1 MVAAAVPLVPV
12 NMATVAL
19 ESFFYGTFFVLFI
32 ISVSLLVSR
41 YVQDGRRGGKKSSLL
56 VSPLFI
62 GAIALFI
69 TVTSHWIITVDR
81 AFLAF
86 FHFEDGTFPLGFYG
100 DLSQITEV
108 VKTGFLMA
116 SLTIGDLLIIHRLW
130 TVWGH
135 NKYIVIFPLCTLMG
149 LTACGVGITYQFTQY
164 HPGQNVFLSEAGRW
178 ITSDAVFTLWYGGRH
193 VRGHRGAQVLL
204 FSTNVYSTVL
214 ISWHIWRTSRQIRPY
229 GGQNM
234 ASVLSIVLESAAI
247 YTSWTLFFFVSYQSQ
262 SNLQFIAVD
271 CWPAMSGISCMLIH
285 VRVGMRGAQ
294 KSIQSSSIAP
304 ATLPAP
310 PQPFSVSITR
320 AVHTN
325 DDYQLEE
332 MRGGGSKADMV

>member
-1 MVAAAVPLVPV
+1 MVAAVPLVPV
-12 NMATVAL
+12 NLATVAL

-32 ISVSLLVSR
+32 TSISLLLSR
-41 YVQDGRRGGKKSSLL
+41 YGRDGRRGQKKSSLL
-56 VSPLFI
+56 FSPIFL

-69 TVTSHWIITVDR
+69 TITSHWIITVDR

-86 FHFEDGTFPLGFYG
+86 FHFENGTFPLGFYG

-135 NKYIVIFPLCTLMG
+135 NNYIVIFPICTLMG
-149 LTACGVGITYQFTQY
+149 LTVCGVGITYQFTQY
-164 HPGQNVFLSEAGRW
+164 EPGQNVFLSVAGRW
-178 ITSDAVFTLWYGGRH
+178 ITSDTVFTIC
-193 VRGHRGAQVLL
+193 
-204 FSTNVYSTVL
+204 TNVYSTFL
-214 ISWHIWRTSRQIRPY
+214 ISWKIWKTSRLIRPY
-229 GGQNM
+229 GGQNLTP
-234 ASVLSIVLESAAI
+234 VLSMILESAAL
-247 YTSWTLFFFVSYQSQ
+247 YTAWTIFFFISYQSQ

-285 VRVGMRGAQ
+285 VRVGLGWAQ
-294 KSIQSSSIAP
+294 KSIQSSSTAQS
-304 ATLPAP
+304 AFAAQ
-310 PQPFSVSITR
+310 PQPFAVSVTR

-325 DDYQLEE
+325 DEYQLEE
-332 MRGGGSKADMV
+332 IRSGGSKTSDLEL